1 MKNAFSKY
9 RKHFI
14 HEKNALSKI
23 KECFIKDKKRLI
35 RYRKIP
41 VFILKYYLCLVSAG
55 PFPLPGT
62 SRFARRLSCDGA
74 IGA

>member
-1 MKNAFSKY
+1 MENAFSKY
-9 RKHFI
+9 RKRFI

-41 VFILKYYLCLVSAG
+41 VLTFIYNI
-55 PFPLPGT
+55 
-62 SRFARRLSCDGA
+62 RLT
-74 IGA
+74 